1 MKSIAVLGATGS
13 IGLAAL
19 DLIGKNPEGY
29 RVTLLAAGCDHKAL
43 AALAIKHRPRHVALM
58 DAAGIAPLKQAFA
71 DANLTPTI
79 HPTIHHGMADL
90 CAVLKEEAADI
101 TINAISGSDGLLPSL
116 AVIQGGGV
124 LALAN
129 KESLVAAGSV
139 LMAEA
144 KRHNTTILPIDS
156 EHNAIFQLWNEAH
169 TKTLTGI
176 SLTASG
182 GALRDLHGREL
193 AEATPAMALRH
204 PNWQMGQKITID
216 SATLMNKGLEV
227 IEACVLFG
235 LDEAAVE
242 VVVHRQSV
250 IHGMLH
256 YADGSTLAYLARADM
271 RVPLSYVLAYPQR
284 LTWDAG
290 GVDLLAAGRLDFE
303 ALDNRRFPA
312 VELARAAWRAGGFAP
327 TILNAAN
334 EVAVAG
340 FLARRIGFLDIV
352 GCVADVLAH
361 MPNTANISNASGVMD
376 MEAVLAVHAHSTRV
390 AEEWVTKHGQGHS
403 RSRGRGNSNS
413 HGHGRG
419 RGKASV
425 AVSSPASDL
434 CSAE

>member
-1 MKSIAVLGATGS
+1 MTQIKSIAVLGATGS
-13 IGLAAL
+13 IGLATL

-29 RVTLLAAGCDHKAL
+29 RVTLLAAGGDHKAL

-58 DAAGIAPLKQAFA
+58 DGDAIAPLKQALL
-71 DANLTPTI
+71 DANLTT
-79 HPTIHHGMADL
+79 TIHHGMADL
-90 CAVLKEEAADI
+90 CALLKEEAADI

-139 LMAEA
+139 LMTEA

-156 EHNAIFQLWNEAH
+156 EHNAIFQLWDEAH

-182 GALRDLHGREL
+182 GALRDLAKDEL
-193 AEATPAMALRH
+193 AAATPAMALCH
-204 PNWQMGQKITID
+204 PNWQMGEKITID

-284 LTWDAG
+284 LAWEATA
-290 GVDLLAAGRLDFE
+290 VDLLAVGRLDFE

-352 GCVADVLAH
+352 GCVADVLEKV
-361 MPNTANISNASGVMD
+361 PNSANAGGLDTGID
-376 MEAVLAVHAHSTRV
+376 IEAVLAVHAHSTRV
-390 AEEWVTKHGQGHS
+390 AEEWVSTHAQGTHGK
-403 RSRGRGNSNS
+403 RS
-413 HGHGRG
+413 
-419 RGKASV
+419 KASV
-425 AVSSPASDL
+425 SVLASSSASDL